1 MIIQHFTTAA
11 HWGYPT
17 CAAEKEAAG
26 NGSPFRAATSRTAN
40 GLRLFCR
47 LGALSY
53 GRPGGRR
60 RKACRCSG
68 GLPTPVRS
76 ALQFGSWKAVQLPQ
90 PEYTTMQTTPHE
102 AAISAACRALGQA
115 QEALESHAVHLDH
128 FYALFDA
135 IDRLDGDRPLINSL
149 AIIGTK
155 LATHYSIITVPPIES
170 VEAAQVG
177 LRTFVKEGTGSHE

>member
-1 MIIQHFTTAA
+1 MACGFCHFGAPVWATGRETPQGAVI
-11 HWGYPT
+11 G
-17 CAAEKEAAG
+17 
-26 NGSPFRAATSRTAN
+26 GS
-40 GLRLFCR
+40 
-47 LGALSY
+47 
-53 GRPGGRR
+53 
-60 RKACRCSG
+60 
-68 GLPTPVRS
+68 PTPVRS
-76 ALQFGSWKAVQLPQ
+76 ALPFGRGWRFNYRNQRQPPCKPPRTKRQFLP
-90 PEYTTMQTTPHE
+90 PVEY
-102 AAISAACRALGQA
+102 GQA

-177 LRTFVKEGTGSHE
+177 LRTFAKGRNRKP

>member
-1 MIIQHFTTAA
+1 MIIQDFTTAA
-11 HWGYPT
+11 RWGYPT

-26 NGSPFRAATSRTAN
+26 IGTLNEAATSRNA
-40 GLRLFCR
+40 LAMRLFVR
-47 LGALSY
+47 FGAPSY
-53 GRPGGRR
+53 GRPNGRS
-60 RKACRCSG
+60 RKARRCLIGSSNSRSVA
-68 GLPTPVRS
+68 LPYWNRGWRFNS
-76 ALQFGSWKAVQLPQ
+76 ATEAN
-90 PEYTTMQTTPHE
+90 TMQTTPHE

-177 LRTFVKEGTGSHE
+177 LRTFAKEGTGSHE